1 MHIQNVAGAA
11 QFALEMFCKLLCLRQ
26 KSSLQIEIEALILN
40 WLQYFQIHIAAVP
53 RLCDKNM

>member
-40 WLQYFQIHIAAVP
+40 
-53 RLCDKNM
+53 